1 MGIRLLR
8 SKDPPVPAR
17 LIALSDH
24 YVDPLLFNQQR
35 LLERGCRRQDDN
47 PLLSQTLDRLTFRK
61 TKMKTHHRWR
71 QVEKQLQHRRMTDK
85 CLVDLA

>member
-1 MGIRLLR
+1 M
-8 SKDPPVPAR
+8 PAR

-24 YVDPLLFNQQR
+24 HVDPLLFNQQR
-35 LLERGCRRQDDN
+35 LLQRSRCRQGND
-47 PLLSQTLDRLTFRK
+47 PLPPQTLDRLTFRK
-61 TKMKTHHRWR
+61 TKMKAHHRRR